1 MKSKKCIYLKSLNRK
16 ISVISSFIPF
26 SILIDPMA
34 IHLPFLADIIND
46 SLKRSIFADELKLA
60 EVIPLF
66 KQADP
71 FDKTNY

>member
-1 MKSKKCIYLKSLNRK
+1 
-16 ISVISSFIPF
+16 
-26 SILIDPMA
+26 MA

-60 EVIPLF
+60 EVISLF